1 MAIIQWYPGHMA
13 KAKREVQE
21 NLKRVD
27 VVIELRDARIPI
39 SSKNP
44 MIEQIIKNKMRLIL
58 LNKNDLADPNQTNL
72 WLQKLGDETTWALA
86 INSKSHK
93 DMQQIRATLKE
104 LTKPIREKWE
114 AKGVMNRSIRLMILG
129 IPNVGKS
136 TFINQFTRQKKAAV
150 GNKPG
155 VTKGQQ
161 WIRIDSDFE
170 LLDTPGILWP
180 KFEDAEVAQK
190 LALTGAIKDTLY
202 FKDDIALYALEF
214 LSAFYPHALSEQ
226 YRIKPEEVIP
236 PFPELLLTLTKKM
249 NYQDDYERASEKLI
263 FDLREGHL
271 GRLTLDRAEDFN
283 PTQAESAD
291 EEA

>member
-21 NLKRVD
+21 NLNRVD

-44 MIEQIIKNKMRLIL
+44 MIEQIIKNKTRLIV
-58 LNKNDLADPNQTNL
+58 LNKSDLADPNQTAAWIN
-72 WLQKLGDETTWALA
+72 KLTTDNTWAIAL
-86 INSKSHK
+86 NSKNRK
-93 DMQQIRATLKE
+93 DMQDIRHTLKE
-104 LTKPIREKWE
+104 LTESLRQKWQD
-114 AKGVMNRSIRLMILG
+114 KGVKNRSVRLMILG

-136 TFINQFTRQKKAAV
+136 TFINQFTKQKKAAV

-180 KFEDAEVAQK
+180 KFEDQEVGNK
-190 LALTGAIKDTLY
+190 LALTGAIKDNLY

-214 LSAFYPHALSEQ
+214 LLHYYPNALSDH
-226 YRIKPEEVIP
+226 YPIKQEDVRP
-236 PFPELLLTLTKKM
+236 PCPDLLMVLTKKM
-249 NYQDDYERASEKLI
+249 NFQEDYERASEKIIL
-263 FDLREGHL
+263 DLRAGSL
-271 GRLTLDRAEDFN
+271 GRLTIDRAEDFDDFN
-283 PTQAESAD
+283 LAKHNED
-291 EEA
+291 D